1 MYETNAPLSGS
12 PASDVDA
19 LCASIDRVTR
29 KIQMISEAVQK
40 LTQNRAQ
47 LEGKIE
53 DAQKRIEHILKRL
66 PEQNDSRQLNLL
78 GDSAPTIDKDHDS
91 TTH

>member
-1 MYETNAPLSGS
+1 MSQDPLEQTLRRLSEKLKMVKASVEALHQDRMALET
-12 PASDVDA
+12 
-19 LCASIDRVTR
+19 
-29 KIQMISEAVQK
+29 
-40 LTQNRAQ
+40 
-47 LEGKIE
+47 KIE

-78 GDSAPTIDKDHDS
+78 GEANSTAIDKDHDS

>member
-1 MYETNAPLSGS
+1 MSQDSLEQTLRRLAEKLKMVNAS
-12 PASDVDA
+12 VDS
-19 LCASIDRVTR
+19 LRQDRV
-29 KIQMISEAVQK
+29 
-40 LTQNRAQ
+40 L

-66 PEQNDSRQLNLL
+66 PEQNDSRQMNLL
-78 GDSAPTIDKDHDS
+78 GDTTPSADKDHDP